1 VKTLIVGGTFNPIH
15 IGHLLLA
22 EEAVAQEHFERV
34 LFVPSSKPAHKQIDG
49 TNSRQRL
56 DMLRLA
62 LEGTGFGI
70 ETCELY
76 REGISY
82 SIDTVR
88 CVLANHRVT
97 GKPFLLLG
105 DDLFESFHTWRD
117 APELCSL
124 CELLVARRLHQEPLQ
139 SAWPHRLL
147 QNKFLPV
154 SSTEIRSRLR
164 SGAAWKSLV
173 PPAVAQYIVEN
184 HLFEVVS

>member
-1 VKTLIVGGTFNPIH
+1 MKTLIVGGTFNPIH

-22 EEAVAQEHFERV
+22 EEAVAQEHFESV
-34 LFVPSSKPAHKQIDG
+34 LFVPSSKPAHKSIDG
-49 TNSRQRL
+49 TNSVQRL
-56 DMLRLA
+56 EMLQLA

-82 SIDTVR
+82 SIDTVK
-88 CVLANHRVT
+88 CVLANHAVT
-97 GKPFLLLG
+97 EKPFLLLG
-105 DDLFESFHTWRD
+105 DDLFETFHTWKD
-117 APELCSL
+117 ASELCSL
-124 CELLVARRLHQEPLQ
+124 AELLVARRLHAEPLK
-139 SAWPHRLL
+139 SAWPHRVL

-173 PPAVAQYIVEN
+173 PPAVARYIVEH
-184 HLFEVVS
+184 HLYEVGA